1 MPDPPPGHR
10 PRSMASVLGLV
21 RLIHPAPAAA
31 VVTLTAVLGAILS
44 QQAGQSALNPRVVL
58 TALSVLGSQ
67 IVTGAMNDW
76 ADRQRDAMTQATK
89 PIPAGQVTEAA
100 ALGLAAGGLLLQ
112 VGASLPLGWSAVVL
126 GLVAVTSALAYD
138 LWLSRTAA
146 SFVPYLV
153 SFGVLPL
160 WIASGVGVP
169 VERVVLAPV
178 LVGPFAVAAHL
189 ANTLKDFAGDAA
201 MRSGNLAQLLGRRR
215 AGSLAWALAV
225 GVGVG
230 SGIALAVTGRLGLPS
245 VLLGLVGLVAVAGG
259 VRGED
264 RLWTGILVAAVS
276 WTAAWALATA

>member
-1 MPDPPPGHR
+1 
-10 PRSMASVLGLV
+10 MASVLGLV

-44 QQAGQSALNPRVVL
+44 QQAGQSALDPRVVL

-67 IVTGAMNDW
+67 VVTGAMNDW
-76 ADRQRDAMTQATK
+76 ADRHRDEVTQATK
-89 PIPAGQVTEAA
+89 PIPAGEVTAAA
-100 ALGLAAGGLLLQ
+100 ALGLAAGGLVLQ
-112 VGASLPLGWSAVVL
+112 VAASLPLGLPALLV
-126 GLVAVTSALAYD
+126 GLVAVISALAYD

-153 SFGVLPL
+153 SFGALPL
-160 WIASGVGVP
+160 WIAFGVDVP
-169 VERVVLAPV
+169 IERVVLAPL

-189 ANTLKDFAGDAA
+189 ANTLKDFEGDAA
-201 MRSGNLAQLLGRRR
+201 MHSGNLAQLLGRRR
-215 AGSLAWALAV
+215 AGALAWALAV

-230 SGIALAVTGRLGLPS
+230 SGIALAVTGRLGVPS

-259 VRGED
+259 IGRED
-264 RLWTGILVAAVS
+264 RLWAGMLIAAVS

>member
-1 MPDPPPGHR
+1 
-10 PRSMASVLGLV
+10 MARVLGLV

-31 VVTLTAVLGAILS
+31 VVTLSAVLGAILS
-44 QQAGQSALNPRVVL
+44 QQAGQPPLGIRVVL
-58 TALSVLGSQ
+58 TTLSVLGSQ

-76 ADRQRDAMTQATK
+76 TDRDRDAVTQPAK
-89 PIPAGQVTEAA
+89 PIPSGDVTPSA
-100 ALGLAAGGLLLQ
+100 ALGLAAAGLALQ
-112 VGASLPLGWSAVVL
+112 VGASLPLGVPALVL
-126 GLVAVTSALAYD
+126 GLAAVGSAIAYD

-153 SFGVLPL
+153 SFGILPL

-169 VERVVLAPV
+169 VERVVLAPL

-189 ANTLKDFAGDAA
+189 ANTLKDFEGDAA

-215 AGSLAWALAV
+215 AGALAWALAV

-230 SGIALAVTGRLGLPS
+230 SGIALGVTGRLSIAS
-245 VLLGLVGLVAVAGG
+245 VLLGLLGLAAVAQGI
-259 VRGED
+259 RRAD
-264 RLWTGILVAAVS
+264 RLWAGMLVAAVC

>member
-1 MPDPPPGHR
+1 
-10 PRSMASVLGLV
+10 MANVPALV
-21 RLIHPAPAAA
+21 RLIHPAPAIA
-31 VVTLTAVLGAILS
+31 VVTLSGVLGAILS
-44 QQAGQSALNPRVVL
+44 QQAGQQPFGFPVVL

-76 ADRQRDAMTQATK
+76 ADRDLDAVTQPTK
-89 PIPAGQVTEAA
+89 PIPAGDVTPSA
-100 ALGLAAGGLLLQ
+100 ALGLAAAGLALQ
-112 VGASLPLGWSAVVL
+112 VGASMALGAVPLLLGLIAVASAV
-126 GLVAVTSALAYD
+126 AYD

-160 WIASGVGVP
+160 WIATGVGVP
-169 VERVVLAPV
+169 IERVGLAPL

-189 ANTLKDFAGDAA
+189 ANTLKDFDGDAV

-215 AGSLAWALAV
+215 AAALAWTLAV

-230 SGIALAVTGRLGLPS
+230 SGIALGLGGRLSALS
-245 VLLGLVGLVAVAGG
+245 VLLGLVGLLAVAQGAH
-259 VRGED
+259 RAD
-264 RLWTGILVAAVS
+264 RLWAGVLVAAVS